1 MDNLAL
7 NNIEKLWDKSIES
20 DIFKIKLHNSLGISR
35 QYSIPTLLAF
45 RQNLQRQRHIYA
57 SEIYPNLPILVIRDS
72 KWKET
77 RTNMKN
83 MTIPPLSLTPLNKQL
98 ELETFAATN
107 ISHSNSI
114 LVSDLCA
121 FTYNM
126 PHNIY
131 EYSEPK
137 YDKLN
142 NFKYY
147 EHKRHSKIKQVHEPL
162 TSRTI
167 SRLKQIAISKS
178 LPEYKNYIAA
188 VPIEKRPPNAPHTP
202 KHDNKISRRE
212 FDRMY
217 REWRV
222 KLHEYS
228 SDLMSTASTRVQ
240 SASELNHSLDSI

>member
-7 NNIEKLWDKSIES
+7 SNIEKLWDKSIES

-35 QYSIPTLLAF
+35 QYSIPTLLVL
-45 RQNLQRQRHIYA
+45 RQSLQRQRHIYA

-83 MTIPPLSLTPLNKQL
+83 VTIPPLSLTPLNKQL
-98 ELETFAATN
+98 ELETSTTIN
-107 ISHSNSI
+107 ISHSNST
-114 LVSDLCA
+114 LVSDLC
-121 FTYNM
+121 TSSCNILY
-126 PHNIY
+126 NIY
-131 EYSEPK
+131 KYSESK
-137 YDKLN
+137 YDKLSD
-142 NFKYY
+142 FKCY
-147 EHKRHSKIKQVHEPL
+147 EHKQHSEIKQVHEPL

-167 SRLKQIAISKS
+167 SRLKQIAIGKS

-202 KHDNKISRRE
+202 KHDNKVSRRE

-217 REWRV
+217 REWRI

-240 SASELNHSLDSI
+240 SASELNNSLDSI